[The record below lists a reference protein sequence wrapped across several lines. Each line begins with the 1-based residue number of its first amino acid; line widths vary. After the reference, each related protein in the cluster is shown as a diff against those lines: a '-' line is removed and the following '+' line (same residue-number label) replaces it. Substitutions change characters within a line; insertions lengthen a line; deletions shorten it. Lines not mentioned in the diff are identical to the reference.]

1 VRLPP
6 FQPDWALFLDVDGTL
21 LDIAERPDQVDTH
34 EVDCALVKG
43 LERVAGGALALIS
56 GRSLAQLD
64 AMFTPLCLAAA
75 GQHGYERR
83 DAQGRRHR
91 HRFPVETL
99 APAKDELRAFASRH
113 PGLVLEDKGASVAL
127 HYRLAPQ
134 LEQAAL
140 DAMRRASAALGS
152 LVHTQAGKMVWEL
165 KPAGADKGMAIDEFM
180 REPPFAGRTP
190 VFLGDD
196 VTDEHGFR
204 VVNRLGGHSI
214 KVGPGDTEARWR
226 LPDPAAAR
234 AWLREWLNSAGAEDD
249 N

>member
-1 VRLPP
+1 MRLPP
-6 FQPDWALFLDVDGTL
+6 FEPGWALFLDVDGTL
-21 LDIAERPDQVDTH
+21 LDIAERPDQVDAH
-34 EVDCALVKG
+34 QIDRELVEG
-43 LERVAGGALALIS
+43 LRRAARGALALIS

-64 AMFTPLCLAAA
+64 RMFAPLTLPAA

-83 DAQGRRHR
+83 DVQGRRHR

-99 APAKDELRAFASRH
+99 APAKQALLEFAGRH
-113 PGLVLEDKGASVAL
+113 PGLVLEDKGASLAL

-140 DAMRRASAALGS
+140 EALRRASAPLGGA
-152 LVHTQAGKMVWEL
+152 VQTQGGKMVWEL
-165 KPAGADKGMAIDEFM
+165 KPAGADKGLAIDEFM

-196 VTDEHGFR
+196 VTDEYGFR

-214 KVGPGDTEARWR
+214 KVGPGDTQARWR
-226 LPDPAAAR
+226 LANPAAAR
-234 AWLREWLNSAGAEDD
+234 TWLREWLETCG
-249 N
+249 